1 MIAHLWNRSS
11 GGSTLGIDPV
21 SCVSGSSVTCSGYN
35 DFNNM
40 QWLGLKNGVT
50 QLFSTA
56 NANKWYCVESHVKLN
71 DPGQSNGI
79 QEFWVNGKLEARSSN
94 LNFVGSYT
102 DYGLNAVL
110 LENYWNAG
118 SPQVQERYF
127 DNFVV
132 STQPIGCNPMS
143 GLAAPSPPSNVLVR
157 PASD

>member
-1 MIAHLWNRSS
+1 
-11 GGSTLGIDPV
+11 
-21 SCVSGSSVTCSGYN
+21 
-35 DFNNM
+35 M

-56 NANKWYCVESHVKLN
+56 NANKWSCVESHVKLN

-79 QEFWVNGKLEARSSN
+79 QEFWVNGQLEARSSN

-102 DYGLNAVL
+102 DYGLNAVF
-110 LENYWNAG
+110 LENWWNAG

-132 STQPIGCNPMS
+132 STQPIGCSPLS
-143 GLAAPSPPSNVLVR
+143 GLAMPLPPGSVR
-157 PASD
+157 